1 MQVDNNRNV
10 AKKNISQ
17 SFRGILR
24 VSPYD
29 NNDDGGMISD
39 TPLPIADSMGNETTI
54 KVCPERTVLHTHT
67 RLQGDVYIGEE
78 EVDTDCAKI
87 TTDHPEYQDILMG
100 DPDKNYSLYNLR
112 KYIDSYIKSFIE
124 ENFVMEQLVPVGT
137 IIWTA
142 MSRPTRDLHLLPE
155 EYRDWY
161 LFCDGAQ
168 LPGQKY
174 PELCKLINGSVTTT
188 FHLPDLRNKFIRGY
202 SWTQTEVNDATEGSF
217 TIPAHMAGTIELPA
231 TNMYPLKANSDE
243 TSILGDFDVSIG
255 NAGHYYSSGAFSLS
269 YSPQV
274 NRPSHKGKL
283 SHVRMARI
291 ALNANNLFDNL
302 NIEARET
309 HPYNITLVPLI
320 KARSHSTAKI
330 TNLTTFDPENA
341 RG

>member
-67 RLQGDVYIGEE
+67 RFQGNVYIGEE

-112 KYIDSYIKSFIE
+112 KYIDNYIKSFIE

-142 MSRPTRDLHLLPE
+142 LGAADTGRLPE

-161 LFCDGAQ
+161 LICDGAT
-168 LPGQKY
+168 LSGSTY
-174 PELCKLINGSVTTT
+174 PELCKIITGSTSGT
-188 FHLPDLRNKFIRGY
+188 FKLPDLRNKFIRGY
-202 SWTQTEVNDATEGSF
+202 SDIQTNVDNATEGSF
-217 TIPAHMAGTIELPA
+217 TIPTHAPYTVEIPA
-231 TNMYPLKANSDE
+231 TNMYPIKANSNE

-255 NAGHYYSSGAFSLS
+255 NSGHYYSSGAFSWTR
-269 YSPQV
+269 SPRV
-274 NRPSHKGKL
+274 NRPSHKGSL
-283 SHVRMARI
+283 PHVPMMRV
-291 ALNANNLFDNL
+291 ALNANNFFDNL
-302 NIEARET
+302 RIEAKET

-320 KARSHSTAKI
+320 KVRSHSTAKI
-330 TNLTTFDPENA
+330 TNLTTFNPENA